1 MGKKSKEVK
10 YTPVLNAN
18 LLEGAFV
25 GAMEQVF
32 ESINICN
39 QHKSTSMSLEEN
51 VRALHEI
58 AKAEMDV
65 VLMVTEDRNA
75 KSMRRKH
82 ACFVKRTKTVRQ
94 VLEDVDVEDEEDL
107 KVLLKEILN
116 WIQDA
121 HLIMHE
127 DTDPEIRTYLSEKGL
142 SDDLKEAQSV
152 VGVQ

>member
-10 YTPVLNAN
+10 YTPVLNAT

-25 GAMEQVF
+25 GAMEQIY

-39 QHKSTSMSLEEN
+39 QYKSTSMTLEEN

-58 AKAEMDV
+58 AKAEMDT
-65 VLMVTEDRNA
+65 VLMVTEDRHA
-75 KSMRRKH
+75 KSMKSKH
-82 ACFVKRTKTVRQ
+82 ACFVRRTRTVRQ

-107 KVLLKEILN
+107 KVLLKAVLN

-127 DTDPEIRTYLSEKGL
+127 DTDPKIRSYLSEKGM
-142 SDDLKEAQSV
+142 SDDLKKAQPV

>member
-58 AKAEMDV
+58 AKAEMDANFAMCHTLIQSALMMMFNLLLWV
-65 VLMVTEDRNA
+65 GMMNLLKLVLMA
-75 KSMRRKH
+75 IFLRR
-82 ACFVKRTKTVRQ
+82 T
-94 VLEDVDVEDEEDL
+94 
-107 KVLLKEILN
+107 
-116 WIQDA
+116 
-121 HLIMHE
+121 
-127 DTDPEIRTYLSEKGL
+127 
-142 SDDLKEAQSV
+142 
-152 VGVQ
+152 